1 MTQRQ
6 IHNLDDAACY
16 ELLRSAPC
24 GLDDAEAARR
34 LAEFGPNALAD
45 TPRLHWLRVLRKQFT
60 NLFSVLLNL
69 AALLCF
75 VAAHLEG
82 GADMRVLGFTLLVV
96 ALLNALFTFAQEM
109 RAERAMAALRSMLP
123 ARATVRRSGIER
135 EVLAEQLVPGDV
147 VRVGEGERMSCD
159 ARVVEAHD
167 LQVNNAPLSGESRHL
182 NLHAEALRDGRLTDA
197 SNLVFAGASVVRG
210 SGLALVYATGPR
222 TEFGK
227 IALLSSHVPRPPTP
241 LEQEVART
249 VRVLTIIAVSMGA
262 LFFAYGLAVGRP
274 LWLNVVFMLG
284 IIVANVPEGLLPT
297 LTLALAMG
305 SVRLARKNVLCRSL
319 NAVEALGA
327 VEVICTDKTGTL
339 TENRL
344 AVAAVVA
351 PTHGTLLSPADA
363 QRVLEAAMGA
373 CEVHGAGVHLR
384 GDPLDVAIARAL
396 DEGGG
401 DALAV
406 SAAITR
412 HVAFDVQRRRAAG
425 ISTWQG
431 QTSFASKGAWEALR
445 GKVTATVEAGV
456 ILAMDDRLL
465 TSIDATE
472 RRLAASGAR
481 VIAVAARVLAAHE
494 TSLEVDELERGLT
507 LLGFLC
513 CDDPLRPAVPAAL
526 ARCRAAGIEVVLIT
540 GDHPDTAQ
548 AIALRAGLLDEHA
561 PPQAV
566 MHGEEL
572 EALRERELVARL
584 EAGTRVFARTTPEQK
599 LKIVSA
605 LKHMGRVVAMTGDGV
620 NDAPA
625 LRAADVGVAMGLSGT
640 EVAREAAQVVL
651 LDDNFASI
659 VSGVEE
665 GRAVFANVQ
674 KFTRYV
680 LASNVPEIIPFL
692 LYVALPV
699 PLALSVLQI
708 LAIDLGTDM
717 LPAIG
722 LGQEQPDS
730 ESMQRRPRGRHE
742 RLLSLRLMLHSYLV
756 LGLMQAGWAL
766 TLFFLYLAAGGWI
779 YGAPLAGDSLLYRGA
794 TTLTLVAIVFMQV
807 ANLIGRRH
815 ATGSGLDAGLLA
827 NHLCVA
833 GIALELLFV
842 WAAVAWP
849 PMMRALQTAPLPLGW
864 MLLAMAGAPLFFAM
878 DLMTRRW
885 WARRVQS
892 GRR

>member
-6 IHNLDDAACY
+6 IHNLDVAACY
-16 ELLRSAPC
+16 GLLRSAPT
-24 GLDDAEAARR
+24 GLDGSEAARR
-34 LAEFGPNALAD
+34 LTEFGPNALAD
-45 TPRLHWLRVLRKQFT
+45 APRLHWLRTLLKQFI

-82 GADMRVLGFTLLVV
+82 GADMRVLGLALLIV

-109 RAERAMAALRSMLP
+109 RAERAMAALRGLLP
-123 ARATVRRSGIER
+123 AMARVVRSGVER

-147 VRVGEGERMSCD
+147 LRIGEGERMSCD

-167 LQVNNAPLSGESRHL
+167 LQVNNAPLSGEARHL
-182 NLHAEALRDGRLTDA
+182 NLHAEAVVDGRLTDA
-197 SNLVFAGASVVRG
+197 SNLLFAGASVVRG
-210 SGLALVYATGPR
+210 TGLALVYATGQR

-227 IALLSSHVPRPPTP
+227 IALLSTQVQRPPTP

-249 VRVLTIIAVSMGA
+249 VRVLTIIALTMGA
-262 LFFAYGLAVGRP
+262 LFFAYGLALGRP

-339 TENRL
+339 TQNRL
-344 AVAAVVA
+344 ALAALVA
-351 PTHGTLLSPADA
+351 PADGTPLAVDDA
-363 QRVLEAAMGA
+363 RRVLEASMIA
-373 CEVHGAGVHLR
+373 CEVRGVAPQLS

-396 DEGGG
+396 DEAGG
-401 DALAV
+401 DPWAV
-406 SAAITR
+406 SATITR

-425 ISTWQG
+425 AGLWQG
-431 QTSFASKGAWEALR
+431 RTSFASKGAWEALR
-445 GKVTATVEAGV
+445 SKVTAVVEAGV
-456 ILAMDDRLL
+456 ARTIDGSLLAR
-465 TSIDATE
+465 IDATE
-472 RRLAASGAR
+472 RQLAGSGAR
-481 VIAVAARVLAAHE
+481 VIAVAARALGGQEADLAVE
-494 TSLEVDELERGLT
+494 QLECGLT

-513 CDDPLRPAVPAAL
+513 CDDPLRPEVPAAL

-540 GDHPDTAQ
+540 GDHPDTAL
-548 AIALRAGLLDEHA
+548 AIARSAGLLDEHA
-561 PPQAV
+561 PLHAV
-566 MHGEEL
+566 MHGDEL

-584 EAGTRVFARTTPEQK
+584 AAGTCVFARTTPEQK

-659 VSGVEE
+659 VTGVEE
-665 GRAVFANVQ
+665 GRTVFANVQ

-680 LASNVPEIIPFL
+680 LASNVPEIVPFL
-692 LYVALPV
+692 FYVALPV

-722 LGQEQPDS
+722 LGQEKPDG
-730 ESMQRRPRGRHE
+730 EAMQRGPRGRHQ
-742 RLLSLRLMLHSYLV
+742 RLLSLPLLLHSYLV
-756 LGLMQAGWAL
+756 LGLMQAAWSMA
-766 TLFFLYLAAGGWI
+766 LFFLYLDAGGWN
-779 YGAPLAGDSLLYRGA
+779 YGAELASDSALFRGA
-794 TTLTLVAIVFMQV
+794 TTLTLIAIVFMQV

-815 ATGSGLDAGLLA
+815 GTDSGLDAGLLA
-827 NHLCVA
+827 NRLCVA
-833 GIALELLFV
+833 GIAMELLFV
-842 WAAVAWP
+842 WAALAWP
-849 PMMRALQTAPLPLGW
+849 PMMRVLHTATLPMGW
-864 MLLAMAGAPLFFAM
+864 VLLAMAGAPVFFVA
-878 DLMTRRW
+878 DLLSRRW
-885 WARRVQS
+885 WA
-892 GRR
+892 GRRHSG